1 MKMNKD
7 LLTGILFMAIALA
20 FGLVGVHYKF
30 GTYDDPGAALFPVAV
45 SVFLF
50 AVGIIKLIL
59 GFVAKKE
66 TIEFEVK
73 NIAIISSALLL
84 FAVAS
89 DRAGILAGTVALVAV
104 ASLSASSYSIARVVK
119 IITGLAAVALTFK
132 YLLGLNLPL

>member
-1 MKMNKD
+1 MNKE
-7 LLTGILFMAIALA
+7 LITGMLFMAIAVA
-20 FGLVGVHYKF
+20 FGLGGVHYKF

-50 AVGIIKLIL
+50 VVGTIKLIV

-66 TIEFEVK
+66 YIEFEVK
-73 NIAIISSALLL
+73 NIAIVSASLLL

-89 DRAGILAGTVALVAV
+89 ERIGILAGTVALVAV
-104 ASLSASSYSIARVVK
+104 SSLSASSYSIGRVVK
-119 IITGLAAVALTFK
+119 IVAGLCAVALAFK